1 MTKIIA
7 VSGYKDSGK
16 TTLCGL
22 LLAELVRLGVRAGYI
37 KRTNDAIVYGGG
49 ATDTGVARACG
60 VDSALWAK
68 DGIVLESSLPPD
80 TTAAVI
86 ASRYFPDAEIV
97 ILEGGKELNLPKI
110 WVCSDKD
117 EKAVDYPGIFIR
129 YDRGA
134 SDKDEHRGVFGAG
147 SEARIAALL
156 AALVQGDAY
165 RSAAVYVGDRPLPMK
180 DFVADFIRGGAL
192 GMISSLKGA
201 DIDSDVRIYI
211 KRDPLNVDS

>member
-7 VSGYKDSGK
+7 VSGYKNSGK

-22 LLAELVRLGVRAGYI
+22 LLEELARLGVRAGYI
-37 KRTNDAIVYGGG
+37 KRTDDKAVYGGI
-49 ATDTGVARACG
+49 ATDTGAARARG
-60 VDSALWAK
+60 VDSALWAR
-68 DGIVLESSLPPD
+68 DGIFLESSLPPD

-86 ASRYFPDAEIV
+86 ASRYFPDADIV

-117 EKAVDYPGIFIR
+117 GKAADYPGIFIR

-134 SDKDEHRGVFGAG
+134 TDKDEARGVFGAG
-147 SEARIAALL
+147 GEARIAALL
-156 AALVQGDAY
+156 AALVQGGAY
-165 RSAAVYVGDRPLPMK
+165 RSASVYIGDRPLPMK
-180 DFVADFIRGGAL
+180 DFVADFVRGGTL
-192 GMISSLKGA
+192 GMIASLKGA

>member
-7 VSGYKDSGK
+7 VSGYKNSGK

-22 LLAELVRLGVRAGYI
+22 LLEELARLGVRAGYI
-37 KRTNDAIVYGGG
+37 KRTDDTVVYGDC
-49 ATDTGVARACG
+49 ATDTGAARARG
-60 VDSALWAK
+60 ADSVLWAK
-68 DGIVLESSLPPD
+68 DGIVLESSLPAD

-86 ASRYFPDAEIV
+86 ASRYFPDADIV

-117 EKAVDYPGIFIR
+117 GKTVDYPGIFIR
-129 YDRGA
+129 YNREAPDT
-134 SDKDEHRGVFGAG
+134 DESRGVFGAG
-147 SEARIAALL
+147 GEARIAAIL
-156 AALVQGDAY
+156 AALVQGGAY
-165 RSAAVYVGDRPLPMK
+165 RSAAVYIGDRPLPMK
-180 DFVADFIRGGAL
+180 DFVADFIRGGTL

-211 KRDPLNVDS
+211 KRDPLNIDS